1 MNMSTTKSQ
10 KCYSTDDQAFNYSD
24 PQEVFEGLDGL
35 GELTAGRVYYEA
47 DCHTPSTDNVLD
59 VDSLL
64 ENADEQMYDQIG
76 EVYDNAFSEAS
87 PDARAELQDLLNA
100 WAAKHVSLSRY
111 WVIDGKSREL
121 KVTEDDVKE
130 HST

>member
-1 MNMSTTKSQ
+1 MSTTESQ
-10 KCYSTDDQAFNYSD
+10 KCYSTDDEEFNYSD

-47 DCHTPSTDNVLD
+47 DCHTPSTDNMLD

-64 ENADEQMYDQIG
+64 ENADEQMYDLIG
-76 EVYDNAFSEAS
+76 EVYDSEFSEAS
-87 PDARAELQDLLNA
+87 PNARAELQDLLNA

>member
-1 MNMSTTKSQ
+1 MSTTESQ
-10 KCYSTDDQAFNYSD
+10 KCYSTDNEEFNYSD
-24 PQEVFEGLDGL
+24 PQEVFEDLDGL

-64 ENADEQMYDQIG
+64 ENADEQMYDRIG

-100 WAAKHVSLSRY
+100 WAEKHVSLSRY

>member
-1 MNMSTTKSQ
+1 MSTTESQ
-10 KCYSTDDQAFNYSD
+10 KCYSTDDEEFNYSD

-64 ENADEQMYDQIG
+64 ENADKQLYYQIG
-76 EVYDNAFSEAS
+76 EVYDSNAFSEAS
-87 PDARAELQDLLNA
+87 PDARAELQALLNA
-100 WAAKHVSLSRY
+100 WAAKHISLSGY
-111 WVIDGKSREL
+111 LVIDGKSREL
-121 KVTEDDVKE
+121 RVTEDDVKE
-130 HST
+130 HTT

>member
-1 MNMSTTKSQ
+1 MSMTESQ
-10 KCYSTDDQAFNYSD
+10 KCYSTDNEEFNYSD
-24 PQEVFEGLDGL
+24 PQELFDDLDGL
-35 GELTAGRVYYEA
+35 GELTSGRVYYEA

-59 VDSLL
+59 VDLLL
-64 ENADEQMYDQIG
+64 ENADELMYDRIG
-76 EVYDNAFSEAS
+76 EVYDKEFSEAS
-87 PDARAELQDLLNA
+87 PGARAELQDLLNA

-121 KVTEDDVKE
+121 KVTEDDVKG